1 MYPFTY
7 HRPASLDDAKAHL
20 AASADGRLLAGGMSL
35 IPTMRFRLAPCDDLV
50 DLNGIDAL
58 AGIERQDGHIR
69 IGAMTRH
76 AAVAESPEVRGAIP
90 ALAALAGSIGDVQVR
105 NRGTIGGS
113 ICFADPAADYPAGLL
128 GLGATVSTD
137 RRTIAADDFFTGL
150 YETALVDGEIVVS
163 VDFPIPERAGW
174 AKFGN
179 QASRF
184 AVVAVM
190 VSLAGGRVRLAV
202 TGARSHVFRVPE
214 MEAALSRE
222 LLRRGPR
229 RHRGGE
235 RGAQRGPARRQELPR
250 APRRRDGEARGP
262 RGSRAMKP
270 APFRY
275 LRAESVD
282 DALQALA
289 DTPDA
294 RILAGGQSLIAM
306 MNLRLIKPACLID
319 INRIPDLGY
328 IREDGDGVAIGALA
342 RHNDVKHSPLVGA
355 RCPLLTEA
363 YESIAHHTVRNRG
376 TLGGNLCHADP
387 SSETPAVMIAVGAT
401 LVLRSLRGSRE
412 VAAEDFFLGTYE
424 TAAQQD
430 EMLVEIRI
438 PGRGAHGW
446 AFAEISNRHGDFAI
460 AVIATTLRL
469 ANGHCGAA
477 RVVASGVGEHA
488 ARLVP
493 AEEALIGRPID
504 DASFDRAAA
513 AAAGAVDPHSDSH
526 ADAAYRREA
535 IAALTRR
542 TLRRAV
548 ERCS

>member
-1 MYPFTY
+1 
-7 HRPASLDDAKAHL
+7 
-20 AASADGRLLAGGMSL
+20 
-35 IPTMRFRLAPCDDLV
+35 
-50 DLNGIDAL
+50 
-58 AGIERQDGHIR
+58 
-69 IGAMTRH
+69 
-76 AAVAESPEVRGAIP
+76 
-90 ALAALAGSIGDVQVR
+90 
-105 NRGTIGGS
+105 
-113 ICFADPAADYPAGLL
+113 
-128 GLGATVSTD
+128 
-137 RRTIAADDFFTGL
+137 
-150 YETALVDGEIVVS
+150 
-163 VDFPIPERAGW
+163 
-174 AKFGN
+174 
-179 QASRF
+179 
-184 AVVAVM
+184 
-190 VSLAGGRVRLAV
+190 
-202 TGARSHVFRVPE
+202 
-214 MEAALSRE
+214 
-222 LLRRGPR
+222 
-229 RHRGGE
+229 
-235 RGAQRGPARRQELPR
+235 
-250 APRRRDGEARGP
+250 
-262 RGSRAMKP
+262 MKP

-275 LRAESVD
+275 LRAASVD

-289 DTPDA
+289 DNPDA

-319 INRIPDLGY
+319 INRIAHLGY
-328 IREDGDGVAIGALA
+328 IREEGESIAIGALA

-401 LVLRSLRGSRE
+401 LVLRSLHGSRE

-504 DASFDRAAA
+504 DASLDRAAA

-542 TLRRAV
+542 TLRRAA